1 MQFVFAEI
9 VCQLPVEAK
18 ENEKL
23 YATHELVKLDCMRTE
38 SASVTQEEYMLPN
51 MNRKKKYMLSNML
64 VRASATD
71 ASSLFLEDMTEN

>member
-1 MQFVFAEI
+1 MQFLFAEI

-38 SASVTQEEYMLPN
+38 SASVTPGRVYATEHESQ
-51 MNRKKKYMLSNML
+51 KKVYAFQHVSKSICNGCFISIF
-64 VRASATD
+64 RGND
-71 ASSLFLEDMTEN
+71 

>member
-38 SASVTQEEYMLPN
+38 SASLTPVRVYATEHEWQ
-51 MNRKKKYMLSNML
+51 KKYMLSNML
-64 VRASATD
+64 LRASATD
-71 ASSLFLEDMTEN
+71 ASSLFFRGYD